1 MLNLIRRISRPC
13 WIRRPVHCLT
23 VVFAIAATSFVSEA
37 NGDDGNSSKPI
48 ALRDLN
54 GHFPVKV
61 ADSLAQWQTRAE
73 ALRLQTKVA
82 MASHPLPIFASTKPV
97 IHGRREMDG
106 YSIEKIY
113 FESLPGLF
121 VTGSLFRPLEKTDQ
135 ATRRPVVLYAHG
147 HWENGRF
154 HEASPREIKQQI
166 AMGAERFESAATN
179 MLQAACVQ
187 LARMGCIVFQYDML
201 GYADSQQISFQRA
214 HRYGL
219 MGPNE
224 PTTQTGWPLYSATAE
239 SYNQSVMAIQ
249 TLNTIR
255 AIDVIGSLDD
265 VDASRMVIT
274 GASGGGTQSFI
285 AAAIEPRLTG
295 AFPAVMVSTGMQGG
309 CTCENACGLRVGTG
323 NVEIA
328 ATIAPRP
335 LGLTAANDWTK
346 TMPEDGFPELKQFYG
361 LFGKPNQVELNA
373 FIHFPHNYNHVSRTA
388 MYGWVNRTFG
398 LRLEEPVLER
408 DFTLLGRDELT
419 VWDDEHPSPPSGID
433 FERELLAKWAGDIR
447 AFIKPSTSGE
457 ETQNKKVV
465 QVLREGWTT
474 ILNPALAIVSSLRVT
489 SEKTPAASIHA
500 ALSTGETVGR
510 LSMTM
515 AGIDNDE
522 NAQRNEKS
530 LVVLALGQP
539 TKPLPGGRKTWRL
552 QTLDDVFKSTS
563 DGQILVDQ
571 PRPAASYTYGYNAPQ
586 MVRRLG
592 VLVALFDEAV
602 KTTDAKITV
611 STDAEHAFFA
621 TGLAMLRPGKI
632 AAVSIDGTA
641 QNLDGFFSV
650 ANSITDPDFV
660 PHSLRYGD
668 LPGLLRVAEE
678 SGTQVKFAE

>member
-1 MLNLIRRISRPC
+1 MLNLIRRTSRPG
-13 WIRRPVHCLT
+13 WFRRPVHRLS
-23 VVFAIAATSFVSEA
+23 VVFAITAMGFISAA
-37 NGDDGNSSKPI
+37 NGDDGSSSKPI
-48 ALRDLN
+48 ALCDLN

-82 MASHPLPIFASTKPV
+82 MAAHPLPTFASTEPV

-121 VTGSLFRPLEKTDQ
+121 VTGSLFRPLEITDQ
-135 ATRRPVVLYAHG
+135 AIRRPVVLYAHG

-166 AMGAERFESAATN
+166 ATGGERFESAATN

-201 GYADSQQISFQRA
+201 GYADSQQISFDRA

-219 MGPNE
+219 KGPNE
-224 PTTQTGWPLYSATAE
+224 PTTEKGWPLYSAMAE
-239 SYNQSVMAIQ
+239 GYGQSVMSIQ

-265 VDASRMVIT
+265 VDSSRMVIT

-346 TMPEDGFPELKQFYG
+346 TMPEDGFPELKKFYG
-361 LFGKPNQVELNA
+361 LFGKPNLVELNA

-398 LRLEEPVLER
+398 LGLEEPVLER
-408 DFTLLGRDELT
+408 DFTLLGRDDLT

-433 FERELLAKWAGDIR
+433 FERELLVKWAGNMR
-447 AFIKPSTSGE
+447 ELVTPSAGGE
-457 ETQNKKVV
+457 ETKNKEIA

-474 ILNPALAIVSSLRVT
+474 ILDPALAIASSLKVT
-489 SEKTPAASIHA
+489 PEKTPVASIHA
-500 ALSTGETVGR
+500 TLPSGEIVGR
-510 LSMTM
+510 LSMTV
-515 AGIDNDE
+515 AAASDVE
-522 NAQRNEKS
+522 NKKP
-530 LVVLALGQP
+530 LVVLALG
-539 TKPLPGGRKTWRL
+539 KPKQKLPGARRTWSL

-563 DGQILVDQ
+563 EGQILVDQ
-571 PRPAASYTYGYNAPQ
+571 PRPAASYTFGYNAPQ

-592 VLVALFDEAV
+592 VLVALFDQAT
-602 KTTDAKITV
+602 KTTDVRLTL
-611 STDAEHAFFA
+611 STDSEHAFFA
-621 TGLAMLRPGKI
+621 TGLAMLRPDKI
-632 AAVSIDGTA
+632 ASVSIDGA
-641 QNLDGFFSV
+641 SQNLDGFFSA
-650 ANSITDPDFV
+650 ANSITAPNFV

-668 LPGLLRVAEE
+668 LPGLLRVVKD
-678 SGTQVKFAE
+678 SGTKVAFTE